1 VGPRPRRARLVV
13 GSGRLSVNPTGR
25 TSFQVSYGY
34 IHSPEASQPDVSLHR
49 VTASGAFSA
58 PILSRG
64 NFAVTA
70 IWGRNIESG
79 HASDSVLAEATLDLD
94 GSNVPFGRLEYVQK
108 LGHDLVVPGDPEAK
122 YGVFQGQFGYVHRFN
137 GGPIVPFI
145 GATVDIGVVPAGL
158 ETLYGTRTPLGA
170 FFFVGLQPA
179 KMPTSHAHMS
189 GM

>member
-1 VGPRPRRARLVV
+1 MRA
-13 GSGRLSVNPTGR
+13 
-25 TSFQVSYGY
+25 
-34 IHSPEASQPDVSLHR
+34 PEASQPDVSLHR
-49 VTASGAFSA
+49 VTASGSFSA
-58 PILSRG
+58 PILAQG

-122 YGVFQGQFGYVHRFN
+122 YGVLQGQFGYVHRFT
-137 GGPIVPFI
+137 GGPVVPFI
-145 GATVDIGVVPAGL
+145 GATVDIGVVPAGF
-158 ETLYGTRTPLGA
+158 ETLYGTRTPVGA

-179 KMPTSHAHMS
+179 KMPTGHAHMS